1 MRSTIYYI
9 TVVLLCAVLSAVTDT
24 ACYAGQTTVV
34 SVYSGAEAKLSDGRK
49 IVYSG
54 ISVPGKK
61 DKPFFQE
68 CLEAHRK
75 LVQDAP
81 IIVLVQPETQ
91 GKELKRIPVV
101 AFSGT
106 LLINAELIRQG
117 YALAGHSDDDFRYR
131 ELFLQLQHEAYV
143 AARGLWAYKDT
154 FSEAYYV
161 GSKAHRQFHRPDC
174 LHAKNLPFEDRVVFR
189 TKDEALAA
197 GQVQDWRC
205 CPLFRVPDNTAAP
218 KAAKQPTVNIF
229 NNQAISAFK
238 SKAFG
243 NTCNT
248 LQQRIGASLPAQRR
262 ASVQHSYQCTAAA
275 KILNNNCAAVAHVLR
290 NKRLGRIA
298 GRLNL
303 ITR

>member
-1 MRSTIYYI
+1 MRFNIYFT
-9 TVVLLCAVLSAVTDT
+9 TVVFLCAVLATS
-24 ACYAGQTTVV
+24 VV
-34 SVYSGAEAKLSDGRK
+34 RHCRAEQLRVVKVYNGAEAKLSDGRK

-61 DKPFFQE
+61 DKPFFRE
-68 CLEAHRK
+68 CLEAHQQ

-81 IIVLVQPETQ
+81 IIVLVQPEAQ

-143 AARGLWAYKDT
+143 AGRGLWAYKDT

-174 LHAKNLPFEDRVVFR
+174 LFAKNLPFKDRVIFR

-205 CPLFRVPDNTAAP
+205 CPLFRVPETDTGQ
-218 KAAKQPTVNIF
+218 K
-229 NNQAISAFK
+229 
-238 SKAFG
+238 
-243 NTCNT
+243 
-248 LQQRIGASLPAQRR
+248 
-262 ASVQHSYQCTAAA
+262 
-275 KILNNNCAAVAHVLR
+275 
-290 NKRLGRIA
+290 
-298 GRLNL
+298 
-303 ITR
+303 